1 MTMIRGGLPA
11 MVRSELVD
19 CSQEFQRR
27 IAGLAVAKMFLV
39 LIATFLNR

>member
-27 IAGLAVAKMFLV
+27 IAGLAVGKMFL
-39 LIATFLNR
+39 LIITSFLNR